1 MGEPKVLVQSRKYIR
16 GRVTALFNQRD
27 SFSAL
32 SQLDR
37 DIKKSTLGDYLADLK
52 EYNTLIRKSK
62 WSDDDD
68 DEDGMEKDLKE
79 WDEQFTKNKLSF
91 MFDILR
97 FRCYTQ
103 RKLFGILLIQ
113 TEIRL

>member
-1 MGEPKVLVQSRKYIR
+1 MGEPKKLVQSRKYIR

-27 SFSAL
+27 SFSTL

-52 EYNTLIRKSK
+52 EYNALIRNSK

-68 DEDGMEKDLKE
+68 DVDGFEKELQE
-79 WDEQFTKNKLSF
+79 CDEYSTKINSCLCS
-91 MFDILR
+91 ISSISAE
-97 FRCYTQ
+97 TPSPA
-103 RKLFGILLIQ
+103 
-113 TEIRL
+113 T